1 MTVFQQLQP
10 QVRRNLLA
18 LFAAGLLFW
27 SSLASL
33 LPTLPLYVQDLGG
46 TQQQVGWVM
55 GAFAIGLLLTR
66 NYLGKLSDR
75 RSRKLVLL
83 IGSAVVGLA
92 PLLYMLVSTVPLLMV
107 SRAFHGVS
115 IAAFTTGYSTLVTDL
130 SPPKHRG
137 ELIGYMSLVQP
148 LGVAIGP
155 AMGGFLQ
162 ESFGHVPLFAVAA
175 ALGGVAWFCATLIG
189 ESPSPESE
197 PPDKKGNSDNTSDF
211 TPQISMWQLLLSP
224 RVRVPALVMLFIGLV
239 FGALSSFLPL
249 YIKDS
254 GVPLN
259 PGWFYT
265 AAAIASFSLRFFIGK
280 ASDRFGRGLFITLS
294 LCSYIISMQLL
305 SYAGSPAVFL
315 LAGILEGSGAGIL
328 IPMTI
333 ALMGDRSSASER
345 GRIFSLSI
353 GGFDLGIAIA
363 GPVLGLVAQNL
374 GYPALFSLS
383 GIFASI
389 ALVVFLF
396 LNNKDI
402 SHSLRF
408 ATGRGPDFHAVRSGN
423 S

>member
-1 MTVFQQLQP
+1 VTVFQQLQP

-33 LPTLPLYVQDLGG
+33 LPTLPLYVQDIGG
-46 TQQQVGWVM
+46 TDRQVGWVM

-66 NYLGKLSDR
+66 NYLGKVSDR
-75 RSRKLVLL
+75 RGRKLVLL
-83 IGSAVVGLA
+83 IGSAVVALA
-92 PLLYMLVSTVPLLMV
+92 PVLYLLVATVPLLMAV
-107 SRAFHGVS
+107 RAFHGIS
-115 IAAFTTGYSTLVTDL
+115 IAAFTIGYSTLVTDL
-130 SPPKHRG
+130 SPPQHRG

-162 ESFGHVPLFAVAA
+162 ESFGHAPLFVVSAVIGA
-175 ALGGVAWFCATLIG
+175 VAWFCATLIG
-189 ESPSPESE
+189 KSPSPESKPKDE
-197 PPDKKGNSDNTSDF
+197 PGNSQSTSEL
-211 TPQISMWQLLLSP
+211 TPQLSMWQLLFSP

-239 FGALSSFLPL
+239 FGSLASFLPL
-249 YIKDS
+249 YIKDTD
-254 GVPLN
+254 VALN

-265 AAAIASFSLRFFIGK
+265 AAAIASFSLRFFVGK
-280 ASDRFGRGLFITLS
+280 ASDRLGRGLFITLS

-305 SYAGSPAVFL
+305 SHANTPIAFLIAGV
-315 LAGILEGSGAGIL
+315 LEGSGAGVL

-333 ALMGDRSSASER
+333 ALMGDRSAAGER
-345 GRIFSLSI
+345 GRVFSLSI

-363 GPVLGLVAQNL
+363 GPVLGMVAESF
-374 GYPALFSLS
+374 GYRALFSLS

-389 ALVVFLF
+389 ALAIFVL

-408 ATGRGPDFHAVRSGN
+408 ATGRGPDLHAVRSGN